1 MYLPLMISQHSCRLP
16 DEMREAFLKTTS
28 TALNVAKL
36 QEEIKAKEELIKK
49 LPNCKSYDDKGQW
62 IPRSKR
68 PGLFIRL
75 EQVKEYY
82 EKCDE
87 LEQVSSKLE

>member
-1 MYLPLMISQHSCRLP
+1 MISRHSCRLP
-16 DEMREAFLKTTS
+16 HEMREAFLKS
-28 TALNVAKL
+28 IFEDDGVAKL

-49 LPNCKSYDDKGQW
+49 LPNFKSYDDKGQW

-68 PGLFIRL
+68 PGLFFRL

-82 EKCDE
+82 GKCDE
-87 LEQVSSKLE
+87 LQQVSSKFRNFRL